1 MLVPPLRPPHYKNPK
16 SEAPGASFL
25 RYNQPNL
32 DGNRAD
38 WSVFCRS
45 EPDFGPF
52 FTVPTTIQPILLLQ
66 LDAQKNLEESGNFF
80 FHALNA
86 QPLTS

>member
-1 MLVPPLRPPHYKNPK
+1 LKIQKARLRESRFYATINPIWT
-16 SEAPGASFL
+16 EIG
-25 RYNQPNL
+25 
-32 DGNRAD
+32 AD
-38 WSVFCRS
+38 WSVFGRS

-80 FHALNA
+80 FM
-86 QPLTS
+86 PLMCNL